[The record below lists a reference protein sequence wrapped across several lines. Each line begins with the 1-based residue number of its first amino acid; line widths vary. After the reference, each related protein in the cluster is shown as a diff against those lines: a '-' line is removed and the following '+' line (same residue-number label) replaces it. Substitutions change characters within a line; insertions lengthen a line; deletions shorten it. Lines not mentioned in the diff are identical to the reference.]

1 MGKHF
6 NFFLTATESDSKSDK
21 VKTSI
26 LLTCIG
32 SKGREI
38 YETFAFAQEGDK
50 LKLKPVLEKFTEYC
64 NPRKNITILRHQ
76 MFTYKQQESQSFN
89 DFVIEVKRRAS

>member
-6 NFFLTATESDSKSDK
+6 NNFFLTATESYFKSDK

-38 YETFAFAQEGDK
+38 YETF
-50 LKLKPVLEKFTEYC
+50 LKKVTQTSIRIREISHLMSV
-64 NPRKNITILRHQ
+64 N
-76 MFTYKQQESQSFN
+76 
-89 DFVIEVKRRAS
+89 